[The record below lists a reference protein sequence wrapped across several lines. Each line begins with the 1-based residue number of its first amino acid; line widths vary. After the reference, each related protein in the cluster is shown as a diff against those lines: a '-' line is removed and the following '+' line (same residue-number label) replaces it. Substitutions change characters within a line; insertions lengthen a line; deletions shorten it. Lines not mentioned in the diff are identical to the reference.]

1 MKINSEIVEGIEFD
15 VTLYDTDNGRKGIM
29 HECLEDI
36 IYNRMPKELGV
47 TCDIHILTVTPTYC
61 AVKCEISDVKG
72 RKVYGFNDTNLEHL
86 EKDDDF
92 IKQHPLIKSVQSAMD
107 IAIKTYLK
115 WPRMYPGNGYATTE
129 VSGDEGVVLPTEL
142 EENSV
147 QEETTETTEFTGMN
161 PPEDSDDQEKSAE
174 KTDAKAEPNK
184 NTGEDFSSYSIE
196 ELGAMKV
203 KTGTYKDKTLDEM
216 WEEMPSWFDFV
227 LNKSQSTK
235 YNNAREYV
243 KRKKAE

>member
-1 MKINSEIVEGIEFD
+1 MKIKSEIVEGIEFD
-15 VTLYDTDNGRKGIM
+15 VALYDTDNGKKGIM

-47 TCDIHILTVTPTYC
+47 KCEFQVLSVTPTYC
-61 AVKCEISDVKG
+61 AVKCEISDANG
-72 RKVYGFNDTNLEHL
+72 RKVYGFNDTSLEHL

-92 IKQHPLIKSVQSAMD
+92 TKQHPLIKSVQSAMD

-115 WPRMYPGNGYATTE
+115 WPRMFQGAGYATTE
-129 VSGDEGVVLPTEL
+129 VTGDEGLVLPA
-142 EENSV
+142 EENDA
-147 QEETTETTEFTGMN
+147 EPEAETTEGFTGMN
-161 PPEDSDDQEKSAE
+161 PPEESDNQENTAE
-174 KTDAKAEPNK
+174 NTNPKTEPNK
-184 NTGEDFSSYSIE
+184 NTGEDFSSYSME

-235 YNNAREYV
+235 YDNAREYV

>member
-1 MKINSEIVEGIEFD
+1 MKIKSEIIEGIEFD

-47 TCDIHILTVTPTYC
+47 KCEIKVLTATPTYC
-61 AVKCEISDVKG
+61 AVKCEISDING
-72 RKVYGFNDTNLEHL
+72 RKVYGFNDTSLEHL

-92 IKQHPLIKSVQSAMD
+92 TKQHPLIKSVQSAMD
-107 IAIKTYLK
+107 IAVKTYLK
-115 WPRMYPGNGYATTE
+115 WPRMYQGAGYATTE
-129 VSGDEGVVLPTEL
+129 VSGDEGLVLPE
-142 EENSV
+142 EENDAE
-147 QEETTETTEFTGMN
+147 QENETTKEFTGMN
-161 PPEDSDDQEKSAE
+161 LPEESDNQEQPAE
-174 KTDAKAEPNK
+174 NTKPKAEPNK
-184 NTGEDFSSYSIE
+184 NPGEDFSSCSME
-196 ELGAMKV
+196 ELGTMKV

-235 YNNAREYV
+235 YDNAREYAR
-243 KRKKAE
+243 RKKAE

>member
-15 VTLYDTDNGRKGIM
+15 VALYDTDNGKKGIM

-36 IYNRMPKELGV
+36 IYNRMPKELDV
-47 TCDIHILTVTPTYC
+47 KCEFQVLSVTPTYC
-61 AVKCEISDVKG
+61 AVKCEISDANG
-72 RKVYGFNDTNLEHL
+72 RKVYGFNDTSLEHL

-92 IKQHPLIKSVQSAMD
+92 TKQHPLIKSVQSAMD

-115 WPRMYPGNGYATTE
+115 WPRMFQGAGYATTE
-129 VSGDEGVVLPTEL
+129 VTGDEGLVLPA
-142 EENSV
+142 EENDA
-147 QEETTETTEFTGMN
+147 EPEAETTEGFTGMN
-161 PPEDSDDQEKSAE
+161 PPEESDNQENTAE
-174 KTDAKAEPNK
+174 NTNPKTEPNK
-184 NTGEDFSSYSIE
+184 NTGEDFSSYSME

-235 YNNAREYV
+235 YDNAREYV